1 MDRRTDGRTDGRTT
15 GRRTTDDRRTDG
27 RRNDGRTKI
36 NKQNSYSSFASGGPN
51 FGVCTTLGTRFL
63 MNHRSRIWDHV
74 TIILS
79 NAEGDCLKS
88 PLAWVILIDF
98 DDRTSRRP
106 DVRSFPPS
114 AIRTANFSAEKNF
127 GRKILGRIFFGRKIF
142 ARIFS
147 WGGLGGRSRPNHF
160 KKFAKANFLKWCR
173 GGVWG
178 PPRNLR
184 YPCPA
189 PVPCPRFTRTIY
201 AYDLRVRFTNLRVR
215 N

>member
-1 MDRRTDGRTDGRTT
+1 MLKKAFNGNNEYVVLVFSWAIAAHTRIANETYWLL
-15 GRRTTDDRRTDG
+15 
-27 RRNDGRTKI
+27 I
-36 NKQNSYSSFASGGPN
+36 CHASHN
-51 FGVCTTLGTRFL
+51 
-63 MNHRSRIWDHV
+63 
-74 TIILS
+74 IILS

-147 WGGLGGRSRPNHF
+147 WGGLGGRSRTNHF

-178 PPRNLR
+178 S
-184 YPCPA
+184 CP
-189 PVPCPRFTRTIY
+189 
-201 AYDLRVRFTNLRVR
+201 LQ
-215 N
+215 

>member
-1 MDRRTDGRTDGRTT
+1 MVV
-15 GRRTTDDRRTDG
+15 
-27 RRNDGRTKI
+27 
-36 NKQNSYSSFASGGPN
+36 A
-51 FGVCTTLGTRFL
+51 
-63 MNHRSRIWDHV
+63 RSWQKD
-74 TIILS
+74 IILS

-127 GRKILGRIFFGRKIF
+127 GRKMFV
-142 ARIFS
+142 RIFS
-147 WGGLGGRSRPNHF
+147 WGGLGERSRSNHF

-178 PPRNLR
+178 GLPPQETPL
-184 YPCPA
+184 
-189 PVPCPRFTRTIY
+189 PVPCPPGGSGGLRPPRISVTRALPPQLDVRTVKNLKMSPKGRT
-201 AYDLRVRFTNLRVR
+201 DLKI
-215 N
+215 